1 MATKYFCA
9 SCDEEFVPEESSS
22 KPRCPK
28 CMRRS
33 GVEAARDTAVDASTS
48 RRWLLALAG
57 VVLAAAI
64 GFGVYRAKD
73 PSLEA
78 TPPLRPLQTHE
89 LRAYLER
96 DQIRVGA
103 YDAMFVLPS
112 DVEGWPEDPGEV
124 AQSMHSRS
132 STWSLEQSLTR
143 PVLTADQTFAALAD
157 DAGRAKLYPVEAAS
171 ALASLLR
178 ARGAQAMVAEVSEHP
193 GEQAPADPSGM
204 LGYFVTAVYEDGGS
218 EPSKYLDPWGGRE
231 LAKPSWAR
239 VLRDTEVIA
248 AALGTEARRVFTRS
262 GDAVKALPMV
272 ETALLLD
279 PVSPS
284 LRVVHATVLLESGG
298 VAQAVKELEASVQL
312 RPTGPFELNL
322 VQLFLVQA
330 GMLEANGDPSAAEA
344 QVAEANRRVADLL
357 ERWPR
362 YARAHLTL
370 ATIYLALEDSAR
382 AEVELQAASHI
393 SPDAPMLS
401 LVSAQ
406 YHLSQNDPFA
416 AASKVKRAVDLD
428 PDNWQMRLQAAQIL
442 EAAGELEAARDNA
455 NAAIRLVVPSKR
467 AELRQYLDRVLA
479 AESSGGL
486 DDLDV
491 AGDMG
496 DASAKGA
503 ASGELPDPALMLGD
517 PSNLRLRDPGEELE
531 LDLDLDE

>member
-9 SCDEEFVPEESSS
+9 NCDEEFVLEEPSS

-33 GVEAARDTAVDASTS
+33 GVEASPDTAVDRPPS
-48 RRWLLALAG
+48 RRWLWILAG
-57 VVLAAAI
+57 VVLAAVV
-64 GFGVYRAKD
+64 GFGVYRTAN
-73 PSLEA
+73 PSLEE
-78 TPPLRPLQTHE
+78 TPPLRPLEPRE

-103 YDAMFVLPS
+103 YDAMFVLPG
-112 DVEGWPEDPGEV
+112 DVEGWPEDPDEI
-124 AQSMHSRS
+124 AAMMHGRS
-132 STWSLEQSLTR
+132 SSWSLEQSLTR
-143 PVLTADQTFAALAD
+143 PVLTADQTFAALAG
-157 DAGRAKLYPVEAAS
+157 DAGRATLYPVEAAA
-171 ALASLLR
+171 ALAALLR
-178 ARGAQAMVAEVSEHP
+178 ARGIRAMVAEVSEHA

-204 LGYFVTAVYEDGGS
+204 LGYFVTAVYDDGGP

-231 LAKPSWAR
+231 LAEPSWTR

-262 GDAVKALPMV
+262 GDAAKALPMV
-272 ETALLLD
+272 QTALLLD

-322 VQLFLVQA
+322 VQIFLVQA
-330 GMLEANGDPSAAEA
+330 GMLEANGDPAAAEA
-344 QVAEANRRVADLL
+344 QLAEANRRVADLL

-370 ATIYLALEDSAR
+370 ATIYLALDDTAR
-382 AEVELQAASHI
+382 AEVELQTASGL

-416 AASKVKRAVDLD
+416 AATKVKRAVDLD

-442 EAAGELEAARDNA
+442 EAAGERDAARENA
-455 NAAIRLVVPSKR
+455 DAAIQLAVPSRR
-467 AELRQYLDRVLA
+467 AELRQYLDRVLGP
-479 AESSGGL
+479 SPG
-486 DDLDV
+486 
-491 AGDMG
+491 AGPD
-496 DASAKGA
+496 
-503 ASGELPDPALMLGD
+503 EVQLPDPALMLGD
-517 PSNLRLRDPGEELE
+517 PSNIRLRNPGEELE
-531 LDLDLDE
+531 LDLNLDE